1 MNNSVGQGLK
11 QTTTEVYIFEF
22 VDKIVVYNCFQW
34 ENYVSIYFEGS
45 PVLQGRNKDFVA
57 QRNSGFKI
65 YSFNSRSSSQ
75 SSRQSGELHKNECFR
90 CFMRS
95 NANHKLLY
103 HTEVRWL
110 SEGKV
115 LKVEIISFI
124 DTEKGDLVSK
134 V

>member
-75 SSRQSGELHKNECFR
+75 SSRQSGELHQNEC
-90 CFMRS
+90 S
-95 NANHKLLY
+95 
-103 HTEVRWL
+103 
-110 SEGKV
+110 
-115 LKVEIISFI
+115 
-124 DTEKGDLVSK
+124 
-134 V
+134 